1 MLGSAPPPASSQR
14 DIRVTPVTPGWPPE
28 PDVPPRGWRSAHTS
42 GDSLDPASPLPNPR
56 VLTNSLSHGHSS
68 DPHSQ
73 GSSEDQV
80 RPDVS
85 VSNAFIIC
93 SPLYDPI
100 IILVMELILLRI
112 FHALS
117 ISHLT
122 LRASPQIRLLSQVQS
137 LWPSLT
143 VTRLFQSED
152 SSPLS
157 QSCVASAQT
166 IPSHPP
172 AKTVSIVDY
181 YSQVG
186 HPSQSQGKALESS

>member
-1 MLGSAPPPASSQR
+1 
-14 DIRVTPVTPGWPPE
+14 
-28 PDVPPRGWRSAHTS
+28 
-42 GDSLDPASPLPNPR
+42 
-56 VLTNSLSHGHSS
+56 
-68 DPHSQ
+68 
-73 GSSEDQV
+73 
-80 RPDVS
+80 
-85 VSNAFIIC
+85 
-93 SPLYDPI
+93 
-100 IILVMELILLRI
+100 MELILLHI

-137 LWPSLT
+137 RWPSLT

>member
-1 MLGSAPPPASSQR
+1 MEVSPHQRRQPRPGLSPPQPPGVDQQPQSRPLIRPPQSGQLRGPGEASCQC
-14 DIRVTPVTPGWPPE
+14 
-28 PDVPPRGWRSAHTS
+28 H
-42 GDSLDPASPLPNPR
+42 
-56 VLTNSLSHGHSS
+56 
-68 DPHSQ
+68 
-73 GSSEDQV
+73 
-80 RPDVS
+80 

-100 IILVMELILLRI
+100 IILVMELILLHI

-137 LWPSLT
+137 RWPSLT

-186 HPSQSQGKALESS
+186 HPLETETRKSFRVLMNYIFFLILISLLASLEYHEF